1 MTQYK
6 ASRLVAGNRVFPVR
20 IIIDDLGVT
29 IKNPSLFSGTE
40 STIPFSRIASV
51 NIDCPFVGFSTIIIK
66 TTGEGEIR
74 AHGFLKR
81 EVVEM
86 KGIILGKIN

>member
-1 MTQYK
+1 M
-6 ASRLVAGNRVFPVR
+6 
-20 IIIDDLGVT
+20 T

-51 NIDCPFVGFSTIIIK
+51 NIDCPFAGFSTIIVK
-66 TTGEGEIR
+66 TTREGEIR
-74 AHGFLKR
+74 ALGFLKR